1 MEIDNKFQVRKALQI
16 LYYLQCRA
24 YNTAEKYYYLYLLKL
39 FFFADRFHIR
49 HYGLPIIDTKYTA
62 QKLGPVS
69 SEICDLLKKTS
80 WLQVSETEKEEL
92 EKNIKEKSEKERIIS
107 QQSQDLLSESNIEAL
122 DFAIE
127 NFSKLDRWTLS
138 DITHDYPE
146 WKSSKEDGGM
156 DYLDFFK
163 DIDVEDTKYLSR
175 HFKSDPFEMDKN
187 ELNFNKNQFE
197 NFHNA
202 V

>member
-1 MEIDNKFQVRKALQI
+1 MEINNKFQVHKALQI
-16 LYYLQCRA
+16 LYYLQSKA
-24 YNTAEKYYYLYLLKL
+24 NNATEKYYYLYLLKL

-49 HYGLPIIDTKYTA
+49 HYGFPIIDTRYMA

-69 SEICDLLKKTS
+69 SELCDLLKKTN
-80 WLQVSETEKEEL
+80 WLQVSETEKKEI
-92 EKNIKEKSEKERIIS
+92 EKNIKKISENERTILP
-107 QQSQDLLSESNIEAL
+107 QSQDLLSESNIEAL
-122 DFAIE
+122 DFAIK

-146 WKSSKEDGGM
+146 WKSSREDGDM

-163 DIDVEDTKYLSR
+163 NVDVENTKYLSR
-175 HFKSDPFEMDKN
+175 HFKSDPFEMDED

-202 V
+202 F